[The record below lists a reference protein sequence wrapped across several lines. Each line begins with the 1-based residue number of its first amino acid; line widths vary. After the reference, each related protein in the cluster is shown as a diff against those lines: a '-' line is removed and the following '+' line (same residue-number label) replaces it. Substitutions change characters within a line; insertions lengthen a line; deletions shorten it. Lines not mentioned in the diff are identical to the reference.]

1 MDQRHDPRPENGAQ
15 LMLEAQFQAQV
26 IQLARING
34 WKVFHPAKMQSRDGA
49 WRTALQGDKGWPDLV
64 LAHKDRGLIVA
75 ELKSDVGKVSFEQQ
89 AWLTHLAPWAEV
101 HVWRPRDIDVIAER
115 LSEVKTTPVLKL
127 VKDV

>member
-1 MDQRHDPRPENGAQ
+1 
-15 LMLEAQFQAQV
+15 MLEAQFQAQV

-34 WKVFHPAKMQSRDGA
+34 WKVFHPAKMQSRDGT

-75 ELKSDVGKVSFEQQ
+75 ELKSDVGKVSFDQQ

-101 HVWRPRDIDVIAER
+101 HVWRPCARPLRGISLASSRVFRFFDKHSQVN
-115 LSEVKTTPVLKL
+115 TKL
-127 VKDV
+127 RAHK

>member
-1 MDQRHDPRPENGAQ
+1 
-15 LMLEAQFQAQV
+15 MLESQFQAQV
-26 IQLARING
+26 IQLARINQ
-34 WKVFHPAKMQSRDGA
+34 WKVFHPAKMQARDGT

-75 ELKSDVGKVSFEQQ
+75 ELKTDTGKVSFEQQ

-101 HVWRPRDIDVIAER
+101 HVWRPKDIDFIAER
-115 LSEVKTTPVLKL
+115 LSQAKGAPVLKL